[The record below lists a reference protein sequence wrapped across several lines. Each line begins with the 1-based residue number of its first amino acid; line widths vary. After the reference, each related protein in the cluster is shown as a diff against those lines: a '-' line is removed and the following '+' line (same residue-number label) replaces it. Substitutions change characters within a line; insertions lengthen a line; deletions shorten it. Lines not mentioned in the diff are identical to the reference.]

1 MYGNAR
7 SRKLKPF
14 MQAGFRRRA
23 AVFVIPDEVLFRRQ
37 QKQHLEEG
45 KFVPDQEIAEMKGRV
60 LVPKR
65 NRHSLI
71 VQTNVQ
77 QI

>member
-1 MYGNAR
+1 
-7 SRKLKPF
+7 

-45 KFVPDQEIAEMKGRV
+45 KFVPDQEIAEMKGKV
-60 LVPKR
+60 YV
-65 NRHSLI
+65 S
-71 VQTNVQ
+71 
-77 QI
+77 